1 MHLHLHLHIPLTV
14 HHLTFHCR
22 SQEPILW
29 HLFKAARRGA
39 RSLVLAGNRSE
50 KLAMD
55 NQPT

>member
-1 MHLHLHLHIPLTV
+1 MHLHLHIPLTV